1 MKIWNHNK
9 VCGVLAVF
17 NCQGAGAWPGLDNT
31 IQRDDLELTGDIS
44 PADIE
49 YLTEIDLQPGT
60 GDFAVFSFKS
70 GFPQHLSISCFSSE
84 MKFVDI

>member
-9 VCGVLAVF
+9 FCGVLAVF
-17 NCQGAGAWPGLDNT
+17 NCQGAGAWPGLENT
-31 IQRDDLELTGDIS
+31 VQRDGLELTGDIS

-49 YLTEIDLQPGT
+49 YLTEIDLQPQT

-70 GFPQHLSISCFSSE
+70 G
-84 MKFVDI
+84 